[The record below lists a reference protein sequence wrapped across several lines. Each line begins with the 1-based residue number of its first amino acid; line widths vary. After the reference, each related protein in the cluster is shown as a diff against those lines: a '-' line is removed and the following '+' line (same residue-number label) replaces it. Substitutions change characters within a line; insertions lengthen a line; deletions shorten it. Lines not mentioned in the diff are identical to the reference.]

1 MSRRDEPVSPDQPAL
16 EPYAYREDFESGS
29 LRAWASYPCWQDTA
43 YDPDFRIGRIVP
55 GDPNISIVQKVT
67 PYSHVDN
74 YAGAQKLLDMY
85 LVMGSSISL
94 RYFLKSHLPFE
105 YITIRLAAGRDGTVD
120 YIIPEPPLNRWEY
133 VTVSREDILRQN
145 QRLSGREYLKIH
157 ALAILAKM
165 QRADPAMPFYLGLD
179 DIAVSGARMAEFRFA
194 EPEVFKLTEWKP
206 HIPKRHYARGDT
218 FRLRGEWPHGA
229 ERVSVEITPLTDPV
243 RTVFSGHLSLADGE
257 WSLEPLE
264 LTWPEGMYSGTL
276 RAYRGEAVVSRSEF
290 TLHIAPKCMGGKHPR
305 LWFDSASKQEIEARL
320 RRERFRHIL
329 DLLLAEAA
337 EHRERVPAEALV
349 FDLDQFPDEDWLPTW
364 EAWGSR
370 LYSTAEPLHA
380 NALAYAFAGDREA
393 GRYVRAVL
401 VRVARFENWTHPW
414 QTKRGR
420 FTEHRSGWW
429 AHRLALAYDLAY
441 DLLDDSERALIRHA
455 FREHIVRTT
464 HRMYVEDNDVIG
476 QTSNWISHT
485 CGASLMLQ
493 TAIFGDSPEWDAL
506 EPYFTGAL
514 LKLSTFLERVTDPDG
529 AWGEGLG
536 YNNYS
541 FHTLCQS
548 LPSLERVFGID
559 LSGPLFGSW
568 KEMVWAGPVQDRR
581 CFFFGDTEG
590 NLNPITNWAWLLPKF
605 RDPLLGWLY
614 NYLREGSLESN
625 TQASMT
631 GYMNLI
637 NKKNES
643 FMDALYETVHTPQ
656 QDPFDQNPVTC
667 FRKVGSTVFKSGW
680 KPDDFIF
687 VLRTGPFFNHQH
699 LDQGTFWLADRGET
713 FIGERHGSSYYDD
726 PLYQSHY
733 IQPIAHS
740 TILIDRNPQSQR
752 TGDHLD
758 FAQGFEDYA
767 FIRYFLDGARAA
779 FVSGDI
785 GRLYWGK
792 VKSITRNV
800 LYLKPRTVLM
810 IDVITPGD
818 RDADVTLLYQ
828 AGFLNDIKGGADGT
842 ISTVTREKSTL
853 HIAHLHPETVELE
866 AVETPHYL
874 YTLRKE
880 RPLRRE
886 GMLTVT
892 ARTAGKPL
900 VMANLLTTDTVRESL
915 DVRSDKRQEYVHGFI
930 NGIPF
935 AFSSAPGK
943 QYSVGEFTT
952 DALALTWSRK
962 EVFAACCTIL
972 ERNGKVLIRSEKPL
986 AVEILPGEITYSLQ
1000 KECMVRA
1007 GVSLEPRN
1015 VCIDGVTAT
1024 GWKFFPEHGFFEL
1037 LLPAGE
1043 HRMKYTNG

>member
-1 MSRRDEPVSPDQPAL
+1 MTRREETISPDHAAL
-16 EPYAYREDFESGS
+16 EPYTYAEDFESGS

-43 YDPDFRIGRIVP
+43 YDPNFRIGRIVP
-55 GDPNISIVQKVT
+55 DDPNTSIVRKVT
-67 PYSHVDN
+67 PYANADN
-74 YAGAQKLLDMY
+74 YAGAQKLLDMH
-85 LVMGSSISL
+85 LVPGSSISL

-105 YITIRLAAGRDGTVD
+105 YMKIRLAAGPDGAVD
-120 YIIPEPPLNRWEY
+120 YTIPGPPLNRWNR
-133 VTVSREDILRQN
+133 VTVVFDDILRQN
-145 QRLSGREYLKIH
+145 PGLSGRKSIKVN
-157 ALAILAKM
+157 ALAVLAK
-165 QRADPAMPFYLGLD
+165 QPKADPAMPFYLGLD
-179 DIAVSGARMAEFRFA
+179 DIAVSGTRMMEFRFT
-194 EPEVFKLTEWKP
+194 EPEVYKLTEWKP
-206 HIPKRHYARGDT
+206 HIPKRHYSRGDMLH
-218 FRLRGEWPHGA
+218 LRGEWPLDA
-229 ERVSVEITPLTDPV
+229 DRVSIGITSFTERAEPV
-243 RTVFSGHLSLADGE
+243 YTGELRPVDGE

-264 LTWPEGMYSGTL
+264 LTWPEGLYYGAL
-276 RAYRGEAVVSRSEF
+276 RAYRGEAIVSRTEF
-290 TLHIAPKCMGGKHPR
+290 TLHIAPKDISGRHPR
-305 LWFDSASKQEIEARL
+305 LWFDSATKPGIEARL
-320 RRERFRHIL
+320 RSERFRHIFDRL
-329 DLLLAEAA
+329 PNEAA

-370 LYSTAEPLHA
+370 LYSTAEPLYV
-380 NALAYAFAGDREA
+380 NALAYSFAGDREA
-393 GRYVRAVL
+393 GMYVRDVL
-401 VRVARFENWTHPW
+401 IRVARFEHWTHPW

-429 AHRLALAYDLAY
+429 AHRLALAYDLVY
-441 DLLDDSERALIRHA
+441 DLLDDSERALVRGA
-455 FREHIVRTT
+455 FLEHIVRTT
-464 HRMYVEDNDVIG
+464 HRMYVEDNDVTG

-493 TAIFGDSPEWDAL
+493 AAMFGDSPETEFP

-514 LKLSTFLERVTDPDG
+514 LKLSAFLERVTDPDG

-548 LPSLERVFGID
+548 LPALERVFGID
-559 LSGPLFGSW
+559 LSGPLDGSW
-568 KEMVWAGPVQDRR
+568 REHIWAGPVQDRR
-581 CFFFGDTEG
+581 CFYFGDTEG
-590 NLNPITNWAWLLPKF
+590 NLNPIANWAWLLPKY
-605 RDPLLGWLY
+605 RDPLLGWFY
-614 NYLREGSLESN
+614 NFLREGSLESN

-643 FMDALYETVHTPQ
+643 FTDVLHETEQTPQ
-656 QDPFDQNPVTC
+656 KDPFSENPVKC
-667 FRKVGSTVFKSGW
+667 FRKVGTTVFKSGW

-699 LDQGTFWLADRGET
+699 LDQGTFWLADRGGT

-733 IQPIAHS
+733 TQPIAHS

-758 FAQGFEDYA
+758 FAGGFEDYA
-767 FIRYFLDGARAA
+767 FIRHFLDGSHAA

-800 LYLKPRTVLM
+800 LYLKPRAVLM

-828 AGFLNDIKGGADGT
+828 AGLLNEIKAGNDGKDGGK
-842 ISTVTREKSTL
+842 ISTVTKGDAVL
-853 HIAHLHPETVELE
+853 HIAHLYPDAVAVE

-874 YTLRKE
+874 YTLRKQ
-880 RPLRRE
+880 RPLQRE

-892 ARTAGKPL
+892 ARTVGEPL
-900 VMANLLTTDTVRESL
+900 VMANLLTTTEGEPLDFITEQRDGCITGTV
-915 DVRSDKRQEYVHGFI
+915 

-935 AFSSAPGK
+935 AFPTVPGR
-943 QYSVGEFTT
+943 QYTAGEFTT
-952 DALALTWSRK
+952 DALALTWTGDT
-962 EVFAACCTIL
+962 VFAACCTVL
-972 ERNGKVLIRSEKPL
+972 ERNGKVLARSEEP
-986 AVEILPGEITYSLQ
+986 VVREIL
-1000 KECMVRA
+1000 V
-1007 GVSLEPRN
+1007 
-1015 VCIDGVTAT
+1015 
-1024 GWKFFPEHGFFEL
+1024 
-1037 LLPAGE
+1037 
-1043 HRMKYTNG
+1043 